1 MGPMTEVQAK
11 EFEIMDKMKSSLSRI
26 MEEKRESLRDEDEA
40 WNNSF
45 VGISKGPE
53 KQLFL
58 NRRREGVPDFHY
70 RRSAYDI
77 AFAVSITDE
86 IMELE
91 PVEEKVMILK
101 RNYEMTIIE
110 IITQMRQRLSFFGL
124 FNLFDTVHLNQI
136 DDQALIQKLL
146 VHIKRQDNE
155 LTALKKTMMDMEPLL
170 FMLEDD
176 NYEKLVGIIENNETE
191 RANEVNV
198 SAAKS
203 RRSVESYI
211 NKSTFTNAH
220 VANEQMLDHLK

>member
-1 MGPMTEVQAK
+1 
-11 EFEIMDKMKSSLSRI
+11 
-26 MEEKRESLRDEDEA
+26 MEEKRESLKDEDEA

-86 IMELE
+86 IMDLE
-91 PVEEKVMILK
+91 PIEEKLMVLK
-101 RNYEMTIIE
+101 RNYEMSPIE
-110 IITQMRQRLSFFGL
+110 VITQMRQRLSFFSL
-124 FNLFDTVHLNQI
+124 FNLFDTVHLNKI

-155 LTALKKTMMDMEPLL
+155 LTALKRSVMDMEPLL

-176 NYEKLVGIIENNETE
+176 NYDKLVGIIESGETQ
-191 RANEVNV
+191 RADELNV
-198 SAAKS
+198 SNAKS
-203 RRSVESYI
+203 RRS
-211 NKSTFTNAH
+211 
-220 VANEQMLDHLK
+220 D